1 MKKLSAFLL
10 ILASA
15 LAAQAQPFINWFT
28 LDAGGGAQASA
39 SYVLNATLGQGD
51 VGGGTPASASYRI
64 IPGFW
69 ALENLGP
76 ATSLPQL
83 SVTLSGA
90 NVLLSWASP
99 ATDFVLEHTDSLD
112 APPASWSNTPGVIN
126 DNGSVKTLTV
136 PHSVAERFYR
146 LRKP

>member
-1 MKKLSAFLL
+1 VKSFFPSLL
-10 ILASA
+10 ILASVCA
-15 LAAQAQPFINWFT
+15 VQAQPVINWFT

-39 SYVLNATLGQGD
+39 SYVMNATIGQGE
-51 VGGGTPASASYRI
+51 VGGATPASASYRI

-69 ALENLGP
+69 ALEILPSTG
-76 ATSLPQL
+76 LPQL

-99 ATDFVLEHTDSLD
+99 ATGFVLEHTDLLD
-112 APPASWSNTPGVIN
+112 ALPASWSNTPGVIN

-136 PHSVAERFYR
+136 PHNVAKRFYR

>member
-1 MKKLSAFLL
+1 MKTLFLALTLLVLAVDGRTVTL
-10 ILASA
+10 ID
-15 LAAQAQPFINWFT
+15 WFT

-39 SYVLNATLGQGD
+39 SYVLNATLGQSD
-51 VGGGTPASASYRI
+51 VGVTAPTSASYRI

-83 SVTLSGA
+83 SVTLGGA

-112 APPASWSNTPGVIN
+112 ATPASWSSTPGVIN

-136 PHSVAERFYR
+136 PHDLAKRFYR